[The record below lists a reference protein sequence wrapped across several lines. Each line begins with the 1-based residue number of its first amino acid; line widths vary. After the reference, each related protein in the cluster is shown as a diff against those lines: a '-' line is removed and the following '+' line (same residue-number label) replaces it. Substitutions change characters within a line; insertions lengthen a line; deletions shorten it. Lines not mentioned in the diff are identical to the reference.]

1 MRRLHQGLKENPL
14 YKWKEGAQGFSI
26 WATWISPTSRSLLE
40 FYVFLRQSSSSWHF
54 WPMPCGCFV
63 QFYFSSHK
71 TFGLDKERDLL
82 ALRRCRS
89 VTVFWKCIAHVHIQ
103 FIYKTNPS
111 THFFPTVSQFS
122 HCMWL
127 SRCMSIPYS
136 LHVAYLRVP
145 IIEFQLF

>member
-1 MRRLHQGLKENPL
+1 M
-14 YKWKEGAQGFSI
+14 EGGGPRFFYMSHLDFTNIQKSAWILCFSK
-26 WATWISPTSRSLLE
+26 TK
-40 FYVFLRQSSSSWHF
+40 FVFLTLLTSALWLS
-54 WPMPCGCFV
+54 CFV
-63 QFYFSSHK
+63 QFYFPSHK